1 MKNKNFKSIIITNII
16 LAILILTIIN
26 IINYQSIKKQEY
38 NNNVIISKIISDV
51 QKNYPDINDEELIK
65 LLNSKDISV
74 QEPLKNYGVYLSD
87 SYSLANKKIIK
98 DTIIKNIIFILLYL
112 LITIFLFSLYNKK
125 QNKNINELTSYL
137 KEINNQN
144 YNLSIKSNSEDNLS
158 ILKNEIYKTAIM
170 LNEKSLNEKK
180 EKESLKDSLSD
191 ISHQL
196 KTPLTSINLMIDNL
210 KNENLTSQQK
220 KELIIKINHK
230 INNINF
236 LVQSLLKL
244 SKFDANTITF
254 NKKSIII
261 ESILLEVVENL
272 SAICDLR
279 NITINI
285 KGNKKDK
292 IYCDKTWQ
300 VEAITNIVKNCIEH
314 SEENSNIDILY
325 SSNDIFS
332 KIIIK
337 DSGSGIAKEDLSHIF
352 ERFYKGKN
360 SSKDS
365 IGIGL
370 ALAKAIIEKDNGHI
384 YVESTLNK
392 GTTFTIKYFK

>member
-1 MKNKNFKSIIITNII
+1 M
-16 LAILILTIIN
+16 L
-26 IINYQSIKKQEY
+26 
-38 NNNVIISKIISDV
+38 
-51 QKNYPDINDEELIK
+51 
-65 LLNSKDISV
+65 
-74 QEPLKNYGVYLSD
+74 YG
-87 SYSLANKKIIK
+87 N
-98 DTIIKNIIFILLYL
+98 
-112 LITIFLFSLYNKK
+112 
-125 QNKNINELTSYL
+125 
-137 KEINNQN
+137 
-144 YNLSIKSNSEDNLS
+144 
-158 ILKNEIYKTAIM
+158 
-170 LNEKSLNEKK
+170 SLNEKK
-180 EKESLKDSLSD
+180 EKESIKDSLSD

-244 SKFDANTITF
+244 SIFDANTITF